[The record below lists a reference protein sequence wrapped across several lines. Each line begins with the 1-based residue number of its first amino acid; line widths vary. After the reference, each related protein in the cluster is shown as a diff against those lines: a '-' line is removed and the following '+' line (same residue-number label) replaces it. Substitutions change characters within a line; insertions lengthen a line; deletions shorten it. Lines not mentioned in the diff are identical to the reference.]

1 MYVSKIDWICQIIFC
16 MGVTGSPV
24 FVCSSPKQ
32 RRNILDIVLT
42 RSNYYSSG
50 TVIISREEE
59 RSFRRHWRKQEQ
71 FVTSMPQKPKFQMEI
86 STKKL

>member
-1 MYVSKIDWICQIIFC
+1 MYLSKIDWICPIIFS

-32 RRNILDIVLT
+32 GRNILDIVLT

-59 RSFRRHWRKQEQ
+59 RSFRRH
-71 FVTSMPQKPKFQMEI
+71 
-86 STKKL
+86 